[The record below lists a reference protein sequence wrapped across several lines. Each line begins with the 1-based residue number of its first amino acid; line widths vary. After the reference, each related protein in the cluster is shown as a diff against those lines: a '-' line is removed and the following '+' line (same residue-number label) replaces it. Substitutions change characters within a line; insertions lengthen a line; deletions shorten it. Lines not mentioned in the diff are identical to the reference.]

1 MVAEAAAPILCVR
14 PDFVPSGRVSSV
26 RLAFAPPMLQ
36 IRDMGVFTLGGL
48 TTAPASTATELL
60 APTTAGALTAAGW
73 LDDVGV
79 VEIDPDVSDTAATR
93 ERFGLDAATL
103 ANCVVVAGKRE
114 GVERIAACVV
124 LATTRAD
131 VNNTVKRLLDVR
143 KASFLSME
151 RAVELTGMEYGGIT
165 PIGLPAEWPVFVD
178 SRVAAT
184 EVVIIGSGVRRSK
197 ILLPGR
203 MLGELPGATVIDG
216 LGLSA

>member
-1 MVAEAAAPILCVR
+1 MA
-14 PDFVPSGRVSSV
+14 FGRRV
-26 RLAFAPPMLQ
+26 MQ
-36 IRDMGVFTLGGL
+36 IRGMGVFTLGGL

-60 APTTAGALTAAGW
+60 APTTAGALTASGW

-79 VEIDPDVSDTAATR
+79 VEIDPAISDTAATR

-143 KASFLSME
+143 KASFLSMD

-178 SRVAAT
+178 ARVAET
-184 EVVIIGSGVRRSK
+184 DVVIIGSGVRRSK

-203 MLGELPGATVIDG
+203 LLGQLPNARVVDG
-216 LGLSA
+216 LGLDALGAGA

>member
-1 MVAEAAAPILCVR
+1 MGGGA
-14 PDFVPSGRVSSV
+14 G
-26 RLAFAPPMLQ
+26 LAFGRCVMQ
-36 IRDMGVFTLGGL
+36 IREMGVFTLGGL

-60 APTTAGALTAAGW
+60 APTTAGALTASGW

-79 VEIDPDVSDTAATR
+79 VEIDPAVSDTAATR

-143 KASFLSME
+143 KASFLSMD

-178 SRVAAT
+178 ARVAET
-184 EVVIIGSGVRRSK
+184 DVVIIGSGVRRSK

-203 MLGELPGATVIDG
+203 LLGELPNARVVDG
-216 LGLSA
+216 LGLDALSAGA